1 MNKHN
6 LMRDELNNA
15 MHMGAAFSWVASGL
29 VQVGN
34 YWVSNQALYWDNK
47 PA

>member
-6 LMRDELNNA
+6 LMLDELKYA
-15 MHMGAAFSWVASGL
+15 MHLGIAFSWVASGK

-34 YWVSNQALYWDNK
+34 YWISSQAMYWDNK